1 MTEPSESPRLEFHG
15 GTLRLSGMGVDDA
28 PPGFTWDAR
37 ESVHRARAI
46 DYRDTVLAL
55 RAAGLPFVDEAR
67 AYGELALAPRALRTP
82 FPHQAE
88 AVSAWNAAKG
98 RGVVVLPTGAGKTF
112 VAVLAILAKQRSAL
126 VVVPTLDLMAQWHDG
141 LGAALSAEIGLVGGG
156 HHEPR
161 DITVTTYDSA
171 YLHMDRLGNRFGL
184 VVFDECHHLPSDAY
198 ANAARMCLAPFRLGL
213 TATPERGDG
222 RDALYTELVGP
233 TIYRRDI
240 NELSGHYLAPY
251 ETVRLEVPLS
261 DGERAAYDAARAE
274 YVGFVRAQGIDMSQ
288 PTGWGDFI
296 LRSSQSDAGRRAFLA
311 YRTQRKLALA
321 APGKLDVMNRL
332 LSLHRRDR
340 VLIFTEDNATVYE
353 IARRWLLPAITHQ
366 TRVKERSGI
375 LSAFHAGELFAV
387 VTSKVLNE
395 GVDVPSANIAIV
407 LSGSG
412 SVREHVQRLGRV
424 LRKNG
429 DKRATLYELVARG
442 TTEQRTSDRRRD
454 HVAYR

>member
-1 MTEPSESPRLEFHG
+1 
-15 GTLRLSGMGVDDA
+15 
-28 PPGFTWDAR
+28 
-37 ESVHRARAI
+37 
-46 DYRDTVLAL
+46 
-55 RAAGLPFVDEAR
+55 
-67 AYGELALAPRALRTP
+67 
-82 FPHQAE
+82 
-88 AVSAWNAAKG
+88 
-98 RGVVVLPTGAGKTF
+98 
-112 VAVLAILAKQRSAL
+112 
-126 VVVPTLDLMAQWHDG
+126 
-141 LGAALSAEIGLVGGG
+141 
-156 HHEPR
+156 
-161 DITVTTYDSA
+161 
-171 YLHMDRLGNRFGL
+171 
-184 VVFDECHHLPSDAY
+184 
-198 ANAARMCLAPFRLGL
+198 
-213 TATPERGDG
+213 
-222 RDALYTELVGP
+222 
-233 TIYRRDI
+233 
-240 NELSGHYLAPY
+240 
-251 ETVRLEVPLS
+251 
-261 DGERAAYDAARAE
+261 
-274 YVGFVRAQGIDMSQ
+274 MSQ

-407 LSGSG
+407 L
-412 SVREHVQRLGRV
+412 RLGRV